1 MLRLIIDISRFL
13 HDGMNP
19 ILCFFFPGTILLL
32 VGMFGPESWFV
43 RLVRICDATS
53 PRSSGDVAYHA

>member
-1 MLRLIIDISRFL
+1 
-13 HDGMNP
+13 MNP

-43 RLVRICDATS
+43 RVVRICDATS
-53 PRSSGDVAYHA
+53 PRSSGDVAYQTVPHADAAVDV